1 MESLRLALLQ
11 FDPSFQDTA
20 FARARVEALTEGLSC
35 DLLLLPEMTL
45 SGFSMDPEVATLRP
59 ADLEWFEGLARR
71 RGCGIVFG
79 TVEEGRNVAILLGR
93 DGTRLGTYAKRHLF
107 ALGGEPRAYRRGGD
121 AVVWTFEGWTIL
133 PAICYDLRFAY
144 HFWERAAET
153 DLVLVPANWP
163 GSRRE
168 HWRSLLQARAI
179 ENQVPV
185 AGCNRVGRDATLA
198 YSGDSLVFDAQG
210 RILADAGEAEGV
222 LTCVVERERTAET
235 RRRFPFL
242 GDRLA

>member
-11 FDPSFQDTA
+11 FDPSFEDTA
-20 FARARVEALTEGLSC
+20 FARARVAALTDGLSC
-35 DLLLLPEMTL
+35 DLLVLPEMTL
-45 SGFSMDPEVATLRP
+45 SGFSMDPSVASLQDS
-59 ADLEWFEGLARR
+59 DLAWYESLARR
-71 RGCGIVFG
+71 LGCGIVFG
-79 TVEEGRNVAILLGR
+79 AVEEGRNVAILLGR
-93 DGTRLGTYAKRHLF
+93 DGARLGTYAKRHLF
-107 ALGGEPRAYRRGGD
+107 SLGGESRVYLRGSD
-121 AVVWTFEGWTIL
+121 ADVWTFEGWTIL

-144 HFWERAAET
+144 HFWERAAEA

-163 GSRRE
+163 CSRRE

-185 AGCNRVGRDATLA
+185 AGCNRVGRDAALA
-198 YSGDSLVFDAQG
+198 YCGDSLVFDAQG
-210 RILADAGEAEGV
+210 RILADAGDAEGL
-222 LTCVVERERTAET
+222 LTCVVEREHAAET

>member
-1 MESLRLALLQ
+1 MRDRVWHRRGGAQRRDPARTRRNPPGNLRQEASLRAGRGA
-11 FDPSFQDTA
+11 P
-20 FARARVEALTEGLSC
+20 G
-35 DLLLLPEMTL
+35 LPE
-45 SGFSMDPEVATLRP
+45 
-59 ADLEWFEGLARR
+59 
-71 RGCGIVFG
+71 
-79 TVEEGRNVAILLGR
+79 
-93 DGTRLGTYAKRHLF
+93 
-107 ALGGEPRAYRRGGD
+107 GGD

-144 HFWERAAET
+144 HFWERAAAT

-242 GDRLA
+242 GDRLP